1 MSGIVHQRMNVLLLT
16 QNLVGTGFN
25 RFAAAEITGVDGT
38 VGAFF
43 LYALLDFAQL
53 FFPASNKTQSGAA
66 TGHQNGCLGA
76 NAAGGTG

>member
-1 MSGIVHQRMNVLLLT
+1 MNVLLLT

-43 LYALLDFAQL
+43 LYALLDLAQANVGDAA
-53 FFPASNKTQSGAA
+53 ASYVAEDAA
-66 TGHQNGCLGA
+66 AASTYTGI
-76 NAAGGTG
+76 